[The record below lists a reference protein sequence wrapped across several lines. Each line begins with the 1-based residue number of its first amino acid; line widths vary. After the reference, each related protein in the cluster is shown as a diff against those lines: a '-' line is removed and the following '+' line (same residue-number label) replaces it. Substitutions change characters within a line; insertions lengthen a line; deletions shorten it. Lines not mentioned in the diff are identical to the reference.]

1 MVLFVWLV
9 IAAVVLGV
17 GTLLGL
23 MDRRARREGHV
34 IRRASSMADVAF
46 ARRMNIR
53 RRRPRISPTAPPT
66 RSKYPRL

>member
-1 MVLFVWLV
+1 MVLWVWLI

-17 GTLLGL
+17 GTLLGF

-34 IRRASSMADVAF
+34 IRRASSMADIAF
-46 ARRMNIR
+46 ARRMNLR
-53 RRRPRISPTAPPT
+53 RARSRTRAIAS

>member
-1 MVLFVWLV
+1 MVLFVWLI
-9 IAAVVLGV
+9 IAAGVLGV

-34 IRRASSMADVAF
+34 IRRASTMADIAF
-46 ARRMNIR
+46 ARRMNLR
-53 RRRPRISPTAPPT
+53 RVRSRVGATSS